1 MKPYFWTICIA
12 IFFGSC
18 NPSVKLTATWSDA
31 KVSPVRFTKILVL
44 SIGKDLRKRK
54 LAEDK
59 IMEELQ
65 KHGFVALTA
74 LDQIG
79 PDLAQSRDS
88 AKTQQLLLDKQFDA
102 CLTVRVLNVH
112 EQNRWVPASVFL
124 GPAAF
129 YRGFYGYYFQVYG
142 YYVEPGYNVTDVEV
156 LLESNLYNLT
166 SGKLLWSGQSKAFSK
181 NPTPEM
187 AAIYARNIVKD
198 IINKHVIIP

>member
-1 MKPYFWTICIA
+1 MKRYYWTIGIV
-12 IFFGSC
+12 IFFSSC
-18 NPSVKLTATWSDA
+18 NPSVKLTATWSNA
-31 KVSPVRFTKILVL
+31 EVSPVRFSKILVL

-54 LAEDK
+54 LAENK

-65 KHGFVALTA
+65 KHGIVALTA
-74 LDQIG
+74 LNEFG

-112 EQNRWVPASVFL
+112 EQNRWVPANVFF

-156 LLESNLYNLT
+156 LLESNLYDLS

-181 NPTPEM
+181 NPTPAM

-198 IINKHVIIP
+198 MIKKQVIIP